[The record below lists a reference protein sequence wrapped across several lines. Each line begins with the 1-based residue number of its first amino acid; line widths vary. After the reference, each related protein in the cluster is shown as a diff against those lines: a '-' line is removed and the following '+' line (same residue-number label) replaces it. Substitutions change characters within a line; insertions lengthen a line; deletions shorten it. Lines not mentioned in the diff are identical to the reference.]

1 MTLIRLVEEGLLDL
15 FSKGRLFG
23 TTHTC
28 IGQEAIAVGVL
39 SHLKASD
46 IVVSNHR
53 CHGHYIAFTD
63 DAEGLMLEVMGRQG
77 GVCNGKGGSQ
87 HLCTGQFFSNGIL
100 GGMVP
105 GAVGMALAEKRMGKD
120 TVVVVFL
127 GDGALGEGLVYESL
141 NLASLWKAPVLFVV
155 EHNQYAQSTPT
166 RFQMAGTVAGR
177 FAAFGIPH
185 AELNTNDVTV
195 IHESAGEAVGR
206 VRASGSPEC
215 LILHTYR
222 LSPHSKGDDFR
233 DPAEIAH
240 WRENDPLKL
249 SAAQLEAEV
258 ASRIEAECQ
267 TRVQQ
272 AIKAASAAPF
282 PEASEDNLSEYT
294 S

>member
-1 MTLIRLVEEGLLDL
+1 MALIRLVEEGLLAL
-15 FSKGRLFG
+15 FSEGRLFG

-28 IGQEAIAVGVL
+28 IGQEASAVGVL
-39 SHLKASD
+39 SHLKPSD

-105 GAVGMALAEKRMGKD
+105 SAVGMALAEKRMGRD
-120 TVVVVFL
+120 ALAVVFL

-141 NLASLWKAPVLFVV
+141 NLASLWKVPVLFVV

-166 RFQMAGTVAGR
+166 RLQMAGTVAGR
-177 FAAFGIPH
+177 FEAFGIPQT
-185 AELNTNDVTV
+185 EVNTNDVTV
-195 IHESAGEAVGR
+195 IHETAGQVLER
-206 VRASGSPEC
+206 VRASQSPEC

-233 DPAEIAH
+233 DPTEIER

-249 SAAQLEAEV
+249 TTAKLGAEV
-258 ASRIEAECQ
+258 ASRIDAECR
-267 TRVQQ
+267 TRVQR
-272 AIKAASAAPF
+272 AIEVAGAAPF
-282 PEASEDNLSEYT
+282 PEVSEDNLGEYT
-294 S
+294 A

>member
-1 MTLIRLVEEGLLDL
+1 MVFLAGW
-15 FSKGRLFG
+15 
-23 TTHTC
+23 
-28 IGQEAIAVGVL
+28 
-39 SHLKASD
+39 
-46 IVVSNHR
+46 
-53 CHGHYIAFTD
+53 
-63 DAEGLMLEVMGRQG
+63 
-77 GVCNGKGGSQ
+77 
-87 HLCTGQFFSNGIL
+87 
-100 GGMVP
+100 VP

-155 EHNQYAQSTPT
+155 EHNQYAQSAPT

-195 IHESAGEAVGR
+195 IHESACEAVGR

-272 AIKAASAAPF
+272 AIEAASAAPF

-294 S
+294 YHECSCHDGGLRHQSGTACVDAVRRARPHRRRGFARSVWRCVQNHQRAVNKLP